1 MTIHLLT
8 NNPSI
13 LPEDGIGIDEYIHST
28 GRAEVG
34 RNNRAASLGQQLEMG
49 TFFTQGRLAID
60 TGHEELPFPADYT
73 GLLRLCHCAPLPF
86 RPVAF
91 IH

>member
-13 LPEDGIGIDEYIHST
+13 LPEDGIGIDEHIHST

-34 RNNRAASLGQQLEMG
+34 RNNRTASLGKQLKMG
-49 TFFTQGRLAID
+49 TFFTQDHLAID
-60 TGHEELPFPADYT
+60 TGHKELPLPADYT
-73 GLLRLCHCAPLPF
+73 SLTRLCHCAPFPF